1 MKLGQFFADRPVFAS
16 VLSILL
22 MVVGAISYLVLPVAQ
37 YPEVVPPTISVT
49 AQYPGANADVVAD
62 TVAAP
67 LEQEINGVENM
78 LYMTSQSTSDG
89 TVSITVTFE
98 LGTDLDEAQVLVQN
112 RVSLA
117 EPRLPEPVRRLGIS
131 TRKNSPNILMVV
143 HMLSPDDSL
152 DQLYI
157 ANYAF
162 LQVKDRLARID
173 GVGNIQIFG
182 GSEYAMRIWLDP
194 ERMAA
199 LDLTAGDVVAA
210 LHAQNVQVAGG
221 ALSQDPLEGSAALSA
236 FQTSL
241 QLKGRLISEED
252 FAEVVVKT
260 GADGALTRL
269 ADIGRIELGAQ
280 DYVTRGY
287 LSGQNAA
294 VILINQQPGSNALD
308 TAAAIQDTMAELS
321 EQFPQGLAYDIVYN
335 PTEYIAQSI
344 DAVID
349 TIFEAVVLVVLVVL
363 VFLQTWRASIIPIIA
378 IPVSLIGSFA
388 VMQAFGFSIN
398 TLTLFGLVLAIGI
411 VVDDAI
417 VVVENVERHVRE
429 GMKPLQAV
437 YVTMSE
443 VGGAVISTGLV
454 LAAVFVPTAFLEGI
468 TGQFYRQFALTIA
481 VATVISVLVSL
492 TLSPALTALL
502 IKPHSAKEKRDIL
515 QRGFDVFNAGFDRL
529 SEGYATL
536 VRWLAGPKMRW
547 VVLLAYGGL
556 IALTLFA
563 FRAVPTGFIPP
574 QDQGYLIVAV
584 QLPAGSALNRT
595 DAVIRKAEQMILE
608 VEDVA
613 ATATFTGFSGAT
625 FTNATNAGAI
635 FVTMPPFAERSRS
648 AEEILGDIRGRMA
661 AIEDAFI
668 IAIPPPP
675 VPGLG
680 TGGGFKM
687 FVQDRLGRGT
697 AVLEQA
703 TWQLIGAAYQQPGL
717 VGMFSPFQAN
727 TPQLFLEV
735 DRTKAQMLGVP
746 VSNVFETL
754 EVFLGSSYVNDF
766 NQFGRTYRVTA
777 QADAPFRLT
786 EDNITTLRTRNA
798 DGQMVPL
805 GSLLSIQET
814 AGPDRVPR
822 FNLYRAAELQGST
835 LPGVSSGQAIA
846 TMEALAAEIL
856 PYGISYEWTDL
867 AYQEKNQGDAA
878 LYIFPL
884 CVLFVF
890 LTLAALYES
899 WSLPLAVILIVPM
912 CLLSAIAGVMLR
924 GMDNNILTQI
934 GFVVLVGLASKNA
947 ILIVEFAR
955 DIEAKGRSAID
966 AAVEACH
973 LRLRPILMTS
983 FAFILGVVP
992 LMIAQGAGAEMR
1004 QALGTAVFFGMLGVT
1019 VFGLLFTPVFYVT
1032 IRGLVRGRKAPAT
1045 PEPEA
1050 A

>member
-349 TIFEAVVLVVLVVL
+349 TIFEAVVLVVLV
-363 VFLQTWRASIIPIIA
+363 FLQTWRASIIPIIA

-556 IALTLFA
+556 
-563 FRAVPTGFIPP
+563 
-574 QDQGYLIVAV
+574 
-584 QLPAGSALNRT
+584 
-595 DAVIRKAEQMILE
+595 
-608 VEDVA
+608 
-613 ATATFTGFSGAT
+613 
-625 FTNATNAGAI
+625 
-635 FVTMPPFAERSRS
+635 
-648 AEEILGDIRGRMA
+648 
-661 AIEDAFI
+661 
-668 IAIPPPP
+668 
-675 VPGLG
+675 
-680 TGGGFKM
+680 
-687 FVQDRLGRGT
+687 
-697 AVLEQA
+697 
-703 TWQLIGAAYQQPGL
+703 
-717 VGMFSPFQAN
+717 
-727 TPQLFLEV
+727 
-735 DRTKAQMLGVP
+735 
-746 VSNVFETL
+746 
-754 EVFLGSSYVNDF
+754 
-766 NQFGRTYRVTA
+766 
-777 QADAPFRLT
+777 
-786 EDNITTLRTRNA
+786 
-798 DGQMVPL
+798 
-805 GSLLSIQET
+805 
-814 AGPDRVPR
+814 
-822 FNLYRAAELQGST
+822 
-835 LPGVSSGQAIA
+835 
-846 TMEALAAEIL
+846 
-856 PYGISYEWTDL
+856 
-867 AYQEKNQGDAA
+867 
-878 LYIFPL
+878 
-884 CVLFVF
+884 
-890 LTLAALYES
+890 
-899 WSLPLAVILIVPM
+899 
-912 CLLSAIAGVMLR
+912 
-924 GMDNNILTQI
+924 
-934 GFVVLVGLASKNA
+934 
-947 ILIVEFAR
+947 
-955 DIEAKGRSAID
+955 
-966 AAVEACH
+966 
-973 LRLRPILMTS
+973 
-983 FAFILGVVP
+983 
-992 LMIAQGAGAEMR
+992 
-1004 QALGTAVFFGMLGVT
+1004 
-1019 VFGLLFTPVFYVT
+1019 
-1032 IRGLVRGRKAPAT
+1032 
-1045 PEPEA
+1045 
-1050 A
+1050 